1 MVHGIDFT
9 TPWGSIRKANKKGM
23 PLLTTGM
30 CKAIQE
36 QNLTEE
42 AFRAKLN
49 AVTTRISEWVN
60 SGDDAG
66 MNKVTMNAEVEFI
79 KDCGAQAIDLQNDTA
94 GYFAQCAQM
103 DNVFSSYYWLW
114 RAGVTKKTFP
124 ALSMYLFRLGQ
135 KSRGRKK
142 VLKDL
147 EQTAMRQGKNL
158 IAIAPTDEF
167 ENRVYL
173 HPGVFTISRLSD
185 MGACFGALPVGN
197 PDLVDSCSGHPKFL
211 LNLKLWNCW

>member
-94 GYFAQCAQM
+94 GNFQNPEDENDM
-103 DNVFSSYYWLW
+103 EEILKLLDSSDIEFSSDDDDELADTCFARTEA
-114 RAGVTKKTFP
+114 RAWGE
-124 ALSMYLFRLGQ
+124 G
-135 KSRGRKK
+135 K
-142 VLKDL
+142 VSEAEREDTRNTGA
-147 EQTAMRQGKNL
+147 EN
-158 IAIAPTDEF
+158 PT
-167 ENRVYL
+167 
-173 HPGVFTISRLSD
+173 
-185 MGACFGALPVGN
+185 
-197 PDLVDSCSGHPKFL
+197 
-211 LNLKLWNCW
+211 